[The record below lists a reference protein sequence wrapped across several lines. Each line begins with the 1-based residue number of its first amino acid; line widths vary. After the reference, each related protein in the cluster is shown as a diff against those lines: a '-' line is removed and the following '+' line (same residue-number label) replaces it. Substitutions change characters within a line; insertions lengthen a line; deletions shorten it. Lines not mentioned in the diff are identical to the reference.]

1 VVIAEL
7 IGWPLVQT
15 WIRKATVERIRIICS
30 GGGGVFLGYKKGFL
44 ELVQGGSRVE
54 VRRAAF
60 VVGGKSSLAATG
72 IEKINIHGFFVSSV
86 LD

>member
-1 VVIAEL
+1 MV
-7 IGWPLVQT
+7 GHWFRT
-15 WIRKATVERIRIICS
+15 WIRKATVERIRIIC
-30 GGGGVFLGYKKGFL
+30 GDGGGVFLGSKKGFL
-44 ELVQGGSRVE
+44 ELVQGRSRVE

-60 VVGGKSSLAATG
+60 VVGGKGSLVATG

>member
-1 VVIAEL
+1 
-7 IGWPLVQT
+7 LVGHWFRT

-30 GGGGVFLGYKKGFL
+30 GGGGGVFLGSKKGFL

-60 VVGGKSSLAATG
+60 VAGGKSSLAATG
-72 IEKINIHGFFVSSV
+72 IEKINIHFVSSV